1 MFASP
6 LSRRRFIVS
15 ALASSAVTSSLLEAA
30 SSADA
35 VTLGFNT
42 YGMKSLTT
50 EDAIRELAKIGYD
63 TIELDSTAGTDGD
76 PMNLTSARRADLRK
90 MTKDLG
96 LKFTAVQGVRP
107 PSIDEKQ
114 HAANLER
121 FKVLAQLCHDLDPG
135 RPPLIECGLGGRD
148 PFEKMKPFFVKRV
161 ADWVKVAESSDIH
174 IVVKPHR
181 DTSMD
186 RPDQAIELFKD
197 LGNPPRLRMSWD
209 YSHFALRDLPLAE
222 TIRVAL
228 PYTGFVAIKDVA
240 MENGRGVFKLP
251 GETKQIDYPALL
263 KGFYQGG
270 YRGDF
275 NCEISSMIFT
285 KPGFDC
291 LAAARISYAN
301 IAPAFAAAG
310 VPRARRS

>member
-1 MFASP
+1 MHAST
-6 LSRRRFIVS
+6 LSRRDFIAS
-15 ALASSAVTSSLLEAA
+15 ALAASVITPWSAKAA
-30 SSADA
+30 LSADG

-42 YGMKSLTT
+42 YGMKTLST
-50 EDAIRELAKIGYD
+50 EDAIRELSKIGFD
-63 TIELDSTAGTDGD
+63 TIELDSTSGTDGD
-76 PMNLTSARRADLRK
+76 PSSLTPARRADLRK
-90 MTKDLG
+90 ITKDLG
-96 LKFTAVQGVRP
+96 LKFTAVQGVKP
-107 PSIDEKQ
+107 PSINDEQ

-135 RPPLIECGLGGRD
+135 HPPMIECGLGGRD
-148 PFEKMKPFFVKRV
+148 PFEKMKPMFLKRV

-186 RPDQAIELFKD
+186 RPDQAIDLFKD

-228 PYTGFVAIKDVA
+228 PWTGFVAIKDVA

-251 GETKQIDYPALL
+251 GETKQIDYPALV
-263 KGFYQGG
+263 KGFYEGG

-301 IAPAFAAAG
+301 IAPAFAMAG
-310 VPRARRS
+310 VPRVRRS